1 MQYSIW
7 ILDMETDMLV
17 DVRVMTLHYIAF
29 GVHFVTKLS
38 KSHWSAITITLELQ
52 CKYEVVT

>member
-1 MQYSIW
+1 MQYSIR

-38 KSHWSAITITLELQ
+38 KSH
-52 CKYEVVT
+52 